1 MSDLYIQ
8 AGRPTNWIR
17 PGGWLDLD
25 PITTGSQKFSGLYAV
40 YETAKN
46 VNTITVVTTGSN
58 TISWG
63 DGTTQAVVSSTLYTK
78 VYTYATIT
86 SPVLVD
92 VAGLNYKMVVVNIT
106 LTNATQLYIDRTTTA
121 TLAPTA
127 RILGWLDIALDCST
141 MTIFIPSQFNF
152 ALRLQRLLIYNVGAT
167 INGTAY
173 FLRLSNL
180 QVLKFPFNKLTVT
193 NQTFTNGMGNVRDE
207 NNLPLNIDLTINAG
221 TLFNM
226 FSSSYLT
233 EVGNINAPSSISLQS
248 MFTTSPNL
256 RKVGTINAPV
266 ATTITSIFNSCVN
279 LTGVINITTSSL
291 LTAMT
296 SAFSG
301 CFLLDGVNIS
311 NCSGVTTLVQ
321 MFNLSPNLKSIILTG
336 LTRGVSVDDCLMEA
350 TAIDALFTS
359 LGTASGSQTIF
370 VRRNPGSATCN
381 TSIATTKGF
390 TVVVA

>member
-8 AGRPTNWIR
+8 AGSPTQWVR

-25 PITTGSQKFSGLYAV
+25 PITTGSQKFSGLYSV

-78 VYTYATIT
+78 VYTYATII

-92 VAGLNYKMVVVNIT
+92 DAGLNYKMVVVNIT

-121 TLAPTA
+121 TLIPTG
-127 RILGWLDIALDCST
+127 RILGWLDIAVDCST
-141 MTIFIPSQFNF
+141 MTTFIPSQFNF
-152 ALRLQRLLIYNVGAT
+152 GLRLQRLLIYNVGAT
-167 INGTAY
+167 ISGVAY

-180 QVLKFPFNKLTVT
+180 RVLKFPFNKLTAI
-193 NQTFTNGMGNVRDE
+193 NQTFTNGLGDVRDE
-207 NNLPLNIDLTINAG
+207 NNLPLNLDLTINAS
-221 TLFNM
+221 TLFGL
-226 FSSSYLT
+226 FTSSLLT
-233 EVGNINAPSSISLQS
+233 EVGNVNAPLCTSLQS
-248 MFTTSPNL
+248 MFITSPML

-266 ATTITSIFNSCVN
+266 ATNITSTFNGCTN

-321 MFNLSPNLKSIILTG
+321 MFNLATNVKSIILSG
-336 LTRGVSVDDCLMEA
+336 LTRGVTVDDCLMEA

-359 LGTASGSQTIF
+359 LGTASGSQTIS
-370 VRRNPGSATCN
+370 VRRNPGSETCN